1 MNVTSNE
8 YWEQLKQTLKPNEL
22 SVRHPEDF
30 VKKVLQDGTNSTID
44 SYRFIYHL
52 FPEKVLPDIL
62 RWTYYLI
69 QHNNPFI
76 TIDDERYIIDSSS
89 IQRKDEDGFYHVPFE
104 LWDIG
109 KMVCEWINAIH
120 ENPYSQKDQ
129 YAEFQKDFD
138 ETDAL
143 CQAIMKEPLISAI
156 NIYYAFAGPMAEEVL
171 LSDPEDPDDD
181 PDMNHDER
189 YLGVIMNKRD
199 ASEIIDPEDPY
210 TTQTR
215 DDFLFQVY
223 DFLLEKG
230 MDPMVSILT
239 YRFTRSLIYGAD
251 DLYTYWG
258 PDDPN
263 VKIPSKHG
271 NTDTTYSFDRWF
283 LRYLFA
289 MYYCADP
296 TPNHVERIHILLP
309 HYSEVSILS
318 FGQVSWTLISWVFH
332 IHVCTTPYV
341 VGMIQRIPTFRKQI
355 ERGDDEERLR
365 IIDRN
370 IDFIIMALT
379 YDRNKQFLN
388 PINQIVTNEYSD
400 ALTFYL
406 QYIVY
411 TKTQILNQDTDLL
424 LSALCEKICMILF
437 GIDPNDSMYQ
447 DKTLKDF
454 TENQLDQLSEMSAL
468 LPKIFEPNQIDTLID
483 YYHVPPRA
491 TKCRVFNLFL
501 YLGLCINPNDPIQL
515 NVRAL
520 KQILYSTIYAL
531 TKDELR
537 DLSNSN
543 MGEKL
548 SNYLN
553 QIRSTIVS
561 SYAIEDVIKRYYP
574 DKI

>member
-8 YWEQLKQTLKPNEL
+8 YLEQLKQTLKPNEL
-22 SVRHPEDF
+22 SIRRPEDF
-30 VKKVLQDGTNSTID
+30 VKKVLQDGTNSTIN

-62 RWTYYLI
+62 RWTYYLL

-76 TIDDERYIIDSSS
+76 IIDNVKYVIDTSS

-156 NIYYAFAGPMAEEVL
+156 NIYYAFAGPTAEEVL

-181 PDMNHDER
+181 PYMNHDER
-189 YLGVIMNKRD
+189 YLGVIMNERD

-210 TTQTR
+210 TTR
-215 DDFLFQVY
+215 SNDDFLFQVY

-258 PDDPN
+258 ADEPN

-271 NTDTTYSFDRWF
+271 NSDTLYSFDRWF

-296 TPNHVERIHILLP
+296 TPSHVERIHKLLP
-309 HYSEVSILS
+309 HYSEVSLLS
-318 FGQVSWTLISWVFH
+318 FGQVSWTLTSWVFH

-341 VGMIQRIPTFRKQI
+341 VGMSQRIPTFRKQI
-355 ERGDDEERLR
+355 ERGDDEEKLR
-365 IIDRN
+365 TIDRN

-388 PINQIVTNEYSD
+388 PANQIVTNEYSD
-400 ALTFYL
+400 ALLFYL

-411 TKTQILNQDTDLL
+411 TKTKILKQDTDRS
-424 LSALCEKICMILF
+424 LSALCEKICRILF
-437 GIDPNDSMYQ
+437 GIDPNDTIDQ

-454 TENQLDQLSEMSAL
+454 TENQLDRLSEMSAL
-468 LPKIFEPNQIDTLID
+468 LSKIFDPSQIDTLLE

-501 YLGLCINPNDPIQL
+501 YLGLCINPDDTVQL
-515 NVRAL
+515 NMRAL
-520 KQILYSTIYAL
+520 NQILYSTIYAL
-531 TKDELR
+531 TKNELR

-548 SNYLN
+548 SIYLN
-553 QIRSTIVS
+553 QIRSTVVS
-561 SYAIEDVIKRYYP
+561 SYAIDDVIERYY